1 MENQEVV
8 DFIEAYRNSCLKG
21 SSLRVA
27 EKVKPETCTVAQLL
41 CEEARTRWLSIVEEE
56 DVLIDDISC
65 VVVELKE
72 ANLHLVQPP
81 CRSQAPNLDAGDL
94 PGREAAS
101 IPTSLVRVRDPR
113 RNSVSDEPPVA
124 LPAPR

>member
-8 DFIEAYRNSCLKG
+8 DFIEAYRHSCQRG
-21 SSLRVA
+21 HYIRTA
-27 EKVKPETCTVAQLL
+27 EKVKPETCSIAQLL

-72 ANLHLVQPP
+72 SSLHLVQPP
-81 CRSQAPNLDAGDL
+81 SRSQAPNLDAGDL

-101 IPTSLVRVRDPR
+101 IPTSFVRVRDPR
-113 RNSVSDEPPVA
+113 RNSVSD
-124 LPAPR
+124 